1 MKTSVVLSSYNGE
14 KYIREQLQSI
24 LYQTRQVDE
33 VLIFDDMSNDST
45 VAIVESFIIENGL
58 NKTWRLYVNE
68 VNKGW
73 RRNFMDSFHKAT
85 GDIIFSCDQD
95 DIWDK
100 CKVAKMAACFEKD
113 NRIEL
118 LSSNFTPF
126 LDKGGQRVF
135 LRNGLTH
142 NKIGVDLNKKL
153 EERASLNYFFLYTFV
168 PGCTYAFRKS
178 LLKYVDKVWYPEWAH
193 DSVLSTVTK
202 LRGTFYFLNEAL
214 LLYRRH
220 EGTSTPKN
228 VKTCSGRIVS
238 AEDYLLRI
246 NSLERNARFLEL
258 KDDSIDKLK
267 SVRQF
272 LSAKIDFFSSKTDLK
287 KVSNL
292 FKYINYYPSIYSF
305 AGDLYIRFI
314 KGRIC

>member
-24 LYQTRQVDE
+24 LYQTQQVDE

-58 NKTWRLYVNE
+58 NESWRLYVNE

-73 RRNFMDSFHKAT
+73 RRNFMDSFHRAT

-100 CKVAKMAACFEKD
+100 SKVAKMVACFEKD

-126 LDKGGQRVF
+126 IDKGEHRAY
-135 LRNGLTH
+135 LRKRLTRRKMGVNLNGALSRTKLT
-142 NKIGVDLNKKL
+142 NCLL
-153 EERASLNYFFLYTFV
+153 QTFV
-168 PGCTYAFRKS
+168 PGCTIAFRKT
-178 LLKYVDKVWYPEWAH
+178 LLEFVDMVWYPEWAH
-193 DSVLSTVTK
+193 DSVLSTVAK
-202 LRGTFYFLNEAL
+202 LRGSYFFLNEDL

-220 EGTSTPKN
+220 EDTNTPKN
-228 VKTCSGRIVS
+228 VRTRQGRVHA
-238 AEDYLLRI
+238 AEEYVYRI
-246 NSLERNARFLEL
+246 NRLENNAQGLGLSDVELRKL
-258 KDDSIDKLK
+258 KDIKVFLASKIEFFTSDVSIKKLFNHI
-267 SVRQF
+267 RY
-272 LSAKIDFFSSKTDLK
+272 ID
-287 KVSNL
+287 
-292 FKYINYYPSIYSF
+292 YYPSIYSWG
-305 AGDLYIRFI
+305 GDLFIRLRG
-314 KGRIC
+314 KE